1 MAFGLSAAGAML
13 ATAGVGLVGSML
25 GADAAGDA
33 AATQAGAA
41 DRASENSLTA
51 SRESNALQK
60 QMFDKQIEL
69 NQPFRD
75 AGLTGQNRL
84 MELLGLGGNTGAA
97 GYGSATKNFSMGDFE
112 ADPGYQWRLQQGQ
125 QALERSA
132 AARGGLLSGRAAKDM
147 TNYAQGAASQ
157 EYGNVYNRK
166 FNEFQTNRTNQL
178 NPLQSLA
185 GMSQTASG
193 AMSNAAGNYGTNVG
207 NTLTSTAN
215 TVGNNMMGA
224 GNARASGYVG
234 QANALNQGISGGINA
249 YQNYNMMNKLFPSG
263 GQGFTPVYD
272 SYGLNVAGYK

>member
-1 MAFGLSAAGAML
+1 MAFGITAGAWLMGG
-13 ATAGVGLVGSML
+13 AAL
-25 GADAAGDA
+25 GGALISSDAAGDA
-33 AATQAGAA
+33 SDAQVGAA
-41 DRASENSLTA
+41 NAASENSLLA

-69 NQPFRD
+69 NAPFRE

-84 MELLGLGGNTGAA
+84 MEMLGLGGNTGAH
-97 GYGSATKNFSMGDFE
+97 GYGSASKNFSMGDFQE
-112 ADPGYQWRLQQGQ
+112 DPGYQFRLQQGQ

-157 EYGNVYNRK
+157 EYGNAYNR
-166 FNEFQTNRTNQL
+166 FQTNRSNQL

-193 AMSNAAGNYGTNVG
+193 AMSNAAGNYGENVG
-207 NTLTSTAN
+207 SNLTSTAN

-234 QANALNQGISGGINA
+234 GANAVNSAISGGVNA
-249 YQNYNMMNKLFPSG
+249 FQQYNMMNKMFPSAPAITDG
-263 GQGFTPVYD
+263 GYSMGTG
-272 SYGLNVAGYK
+272 SAYGGLRAGL